1 MGNID
6 VLIDPWKRV
15 DGADW
20 RIDGARDSF
29 FRGDTIGAFGGVE
42 MNFRDVLRRA
52 GWGVRRG
59 KVEARKQAVFPVR
72 ESGEGYGGCRGARP
86 DFLLNGGGRF
96 CSSIEPGV
104 GGRLEDA
111 EVANHRGWGGLH
123 EMEVELGGVCF
134 DAEARGL
141 GDCEGDV
148 ATDDGHEDCSQ
159 QGKEMGVRH
168 QMRFGLLGF
177 LRIELS
183 PCKAGRYKYGLSK
196 KSAIFG

>member
-1 MGNID
+1 
-6 VLIDPWKRV
+6 
-15 DGADW
+15 
-20 RIDGARDSF
+20 
-29 FRGDTIGAFGGVE
+29 
-42 MNFRDVLRRA
+42 
-52 GWGVRRG
+52 
-59 KVEARKQAVFPVR
+59 
-72 ESGEGYGGCRGARP
+72 
-86 DFLLNGGGRF
+86 
-96 CSSIEPGV
+96 
-104 GGRLEDA
+104 
-111 EVANHRGWGGLH
+111 
-123 EMEVELGGVCF
+123 MEVELGGVCF

-159 QGKEMGVRH
+159 QGKEMGGRH